1 MSDLA
6 GAQILSDW
14 AAALDRRGIMIEV
27 GRQTGSTPSSM
38 FWAQC
43 RARVKGYRPDALV
56 GNIIQGE
63 VSIRAFYP
71 DLIEN
76 RFPLPVRSTD
86 KVRITGG
93 PTAQINAVDVHT
105 GRDGN
110 TQVFVRI
117 MAAG

>member
-1 MSDLA
+1 MSELD
-6 GAQILSDW
+6 GAQILKDW
-14 AAALDRRGIMIEV
+14 ATALDRRGTIIEI
-27 GRQTGSTPSSM
+27 GRQTGTSPTAM

-43 RARVKGYRPDALV
+43 RARVKGYRPDTLV
-56 GNIIQGE
+56 GNVIQGE

-76 RFPLPVRSTD
+76 RFPLPVRNTD
-86 KVRITGG
+86 KVRVPGG
-93 PTAQINAVDVHT
+93 PVVQINAVDINA

-110 TQVFVRI
+110 TQVFLKI